1 VLYDLALEFRG
12 LVRHIQ
18 LKSSFTGARRADVTA
33 SVKLLERPSACIIW
47 IFFDPETLVLG
58 PFLWFGGGPGEK
70 MPALG
75 EKVARHTKPNAMLN
89 KAERPGHRVIAKNQF
104 TRLETINDLIEWLI
118 GI

>member
-1 VLYDLALEFRG
+1 LG
-12 LVRHIQ
+12 L
-18 LKSSFTGARRADVTA
+18 FCG
-33 SVKLLERPSACIIW
+33 SA
-47 IFFDPETLVLG
+47 
-58 PFLWFGGGPGEK
+58 GGPGEK

-104 TRLETINDLIEWLI
+104 TRLETIDDLIERLI